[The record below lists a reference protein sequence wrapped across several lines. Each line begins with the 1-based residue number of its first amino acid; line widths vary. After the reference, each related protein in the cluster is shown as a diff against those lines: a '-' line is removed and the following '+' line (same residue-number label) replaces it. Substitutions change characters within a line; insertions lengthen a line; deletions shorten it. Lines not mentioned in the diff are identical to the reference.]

1 MIQMRAIKPGKPFQ
15 SSVFREEALAAAKT
29 AKAGML
35 ADFKKTVA
43 TWNDK
48 PTFSSKVDQGAAVG
62 GVRIQIGT
70 DDPVY
75 GFVDEGTKPHI
86 IRPKHGKI
94 LAFKGGKYRAKTKPR
109 VIGSTSGGATGKAVF
124 AQVVHHPGTKK
135 REFTKTIANKWKVD
149 FQKEIKNALARA
161 ARRSGHGA

>member
-1 MIQMRAIKPGKPFQ
+1 MIVMRAIKPGKPFQ

-29 AKAGML
+29 AEKGML

-48 PTFSSKVDQGAAVG
+48 PTFSAKVDQGAAVG

-75 GFVDEGTKPHI
+75 GYVDEGTKPHLI
-86 IRPKHGKI
+86 KAKKGA
-94 LAFKGGKYRAKTKPR
+94 LAFRGGKYRAKTRPR
-109 VIGSTSGGATGKAVF
+109 VIGSTSGGATGKTVYAR
-124 AQVVHHPGTKK
+124 AVHHPGTKK

-161 ARRSGHGA
+161 ARRSGHSA